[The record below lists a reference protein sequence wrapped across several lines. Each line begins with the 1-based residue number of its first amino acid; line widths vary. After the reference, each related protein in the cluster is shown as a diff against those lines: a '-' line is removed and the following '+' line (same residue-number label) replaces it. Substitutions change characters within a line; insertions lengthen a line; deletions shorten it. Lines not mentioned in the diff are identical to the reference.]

1 MLQEER
7 LFYLEPWKPEQYRAI
22 ERSVYYGGGGG
33 YKLADGD
40 FFCDAKTPQELT
52 IWLLENEHKFVNDL
66 AFLYWFDYQSFRT
79 EAEKRN
85 DRYLLKRVIPNFS
98 ERRQKQGLT
107 RFIYQNYLDYLKEVN

>member
-7 LFYLEPWKPEQYRAI
+7 LFFQEPWKPEQYRSI
-22 ERSVYYGGGGG
+22 RWFVYYGRGGG

-40 FFCDAKTPQELT
+40 CFCDAKTPQELT
-52 IWLLENEHKFVNDL
+52 IWLLENEHKFVDNL
-66 AFLYWFDYQSFRT
+66 AFLYWFDYQSFKA

-85 DRYLLKRVIPNFS
+85 DRCLLKCVIPNFS
-98 ERRQKQGLT
+98 KRRQKQGLT

>member
-1 MLQEER
+1 MLQKER
-7 LFYLEPWKPEQYRAI
+7 LFFQEPWKNKQYRSI
-22 ERSVYYGGGGG
+22 RWFVYYGRGGG

-40 FFCDAKTPQELT
+40 CFCDAKTPQELT
-52 IWLLENEHKFVNDL
+52 IWLLENEHKFVDNL
-66 AFLYWFDYQSFRT
+66 AFLYWFDYQSFKA

>member
-7 LFYLEPWKPEQYRAI
+7 LFFQELWEYHSIYRPP
-22 ERSVYYGGGGG
+22 YYAGGGDR
-33 YKLADGD
+33 KLADGD
-40 FFCDAKTPQELT
+40 CFCDAKTPQELT
-52 IWLLENEHKFVNDL
+52 IWLLENEHKFVDNL
-66 AFLYWFDYQSFRT
+66 AFLYWFDYQSFKA

-85 DRYLLKRVIPNFS
+85 DMYLLKYIIPNFS

>member
-7 LFYLEPWKPEQYRAI
+7 LFFQEPWKPEQYRSI
-22 ERSVYYGGGGG
+22 RWFVYYGRGGG

-40 FFCDAKTPQELT
+40 CFCDAKTPQELT
-52 IWLLENEHKFVNDL
+52 IWLLENEHKFVGNL
-66 AFLYWFDYQSFRT
+66 AFLYWFDYQSFKA

-98 ERRQKQGLT
+98 ERRQK
-107 RFIYQNYLDYLKEVN
+107 

>member
-7 LFYLEPWKPEQYRAI
+7 LFFQEPWKPEQCSLI
-22 ERSVYYGGGGG
+22 WLSVDCVQGGG
-33 YKLADGD
+33 YKLANGD
-40 FFCDAKTPQELT
+40 CFCDAKTPQELT
-52 IWLLENEHKFVNDL
+52 IWLLENEHKFIDDL
-66 AFLYWFDYQSFRT
+66 AFLYWFDYQSFKA

-98 ERRQKQGLT
+98 KRRQKQGLT

>member
-7 LFYLEPWKPEQYRAI
+7 LFFQEPWKPEQYRSI
-22 ERSVYYGGGGG
+22 RWFVYYGRGGG
-33 YKLADGD
+33 YELADGD
-40 FFCDAKTPQELT
+40 CFCDAKTPQELT
-52 IWLLENEHKFVNDL
+52 IWLLENEHKFVDNL
-66 AFLYWFDYQSFRT
+66 AFLYWFDYQSFKA

-85 DRYLLKRVIPNFS
+85 ERYLLKHVIPNFS